1 MAGSTSKVDRR
12 SYIGGSDARVLMS
25 GDERALLQL
34 WREKRGE
41 VAPRDLSRDLLVQL
55 GCATEALNRRWFE
68 QETGLVVSSVQR
80 FVRHPT
86 LSFMAATLDG
96 LVEPGSRPAPRD
108 SLVEPS
114 SAPVGE
120 RAVYE
125 AKFMQPFQFCEQRA
139 AAKHMAQLQHNM
151 LVSGTRRAYLSIITG
166 SGQWVLIE
174 AGADPLYQTLLLQ
187 VERLFWRCVQQGEAP
202 RPFGAEPPLPKV
214 QAVRIVDMS
223 SSNAWAEQA
232 GVFLATLPAHQQH
245 ERARAEL
252 KELMP
257 QDAREAHGHGL
268 KAKRS
273 RAGAVTFDV
282 LASGGGHALQ

>member
-1 MAGSTSKVDRR
+1 M
-12 SYIGGSDARVLMS
+12 
-25 GDERALLQL
+25 
-34 WREKRGE
+34 
-41 VAPRDLSRDLLVQL
+41 
-55 GCATEALNRRWFE
+55 
-68 QETGLVVSSVQR
+68 
-80 FVRHPT
+80 
-86 LSFMAATLDG
+86 
-96 LVEPGSRPAPRD
+96 
-108 SLVEPS
+108 
-114 SAPVGE
+114 
-120 RAVYE
+120 YE

-232 GVFLATLPAHQQH
+232 GVFLTTLSAHGEH

-273 RAGAVTFDV
+273 RAGAVSFDV

>member
-1 MAGSTSKVDRR
+1 
-12 SYIGGSDARVLMS
+12 MS

-55 GCATEALNRRWFE
+55 GCATEALNRRWFS

-96 LVEPGSRPAPRD
+96 LVEP
-108 SLVEPS
+108 LS
-114 SAPVGE
+114 SAEARGTDQRQA

-232 GVFLATLPAHQQH
+232 VVFLTTLSGPPA
-245 ERARAEL
+245 A
-252 KELMP
+252 
-257 QDAREAHGHGL
+257 
-268 KAKRS
+268 
-273 RAGAVTFDV
+273 
-282 LASGGGHALQ
+282 

>member
-1 MAGSTSKVDRR
+1 MTSSSKDRR
-12 SYIGGSDARVLMS
+12 TYLGGSDARVLMGS
-25 GDERALLQL
+25 DERALLQL

-41 VAPRDLSRDLLVQL
+41 AASRDLSRDLLVQL

-96 LVEPGSRPAPRD
+96 LVEPLS
-108 SLVEPS
+108 SVE
-114 SAPVGE
+114 ARGTDQKQA

-174 AGADPLYQTLLLQ
+174 AEADPLYQTLLLQ

-232 GVFLATLPAHQQH
+232 SVFLTTLSAHGEH
-245 ERARAEL
+245 ERAKAEL

-268 KAKRS
+268 RAKRS
-273 RAGAVTFDV
+273 RAGAVSFDV
-282 LASGGGHALQ
+282 LAPGGGRALQ

>member
-1 MAGSTSKVDRR
+1 MFSTHKSHRKADRR
-12 SYIGGSDARVLMS
+12 TYLGGSDARVLMS

-41 VAPRDLSRDLLVQL
+41 VASRDLSRDLLVQL
-55 GCATEALNRRWFE
+55 GCATEALNRRWFT

-96 LVEPGSRPAPRD
+96 LVEP
-108 SLVEPS
+108 PS
-114 SAPVGE
+114 SASGQK
-120 RAVYE
+120 AVYE

-232 GVFLATLPAHQQH
+232 SVFLTTLPAHQQH

-257 QDAREAHGHGL
+257 QEAREAHGHGL

>member
-1 MAGSTSKVDRR
+1 MSPLDRLKPDRR
-12 SYIGGSDARVLMS
+12 TYLGGSDARVLMS

-68 QETGLVVSSVQR
+68 QGTGLVVSSVQR

-96 LVEPGSRPAPRD
+96 LVEP
-108 SLVEPS
+108 PS
-114 SAPVGE
+114 SAEARGTDQRQA

-202 RPFGAEPPLPKV
+202 RPFGAEPPLPQV

-232 GVFLATLPAHQQH
+232 GVFLTTLSAHQQH

-273 RAGAVTFDV
+273 RAGAVSFDV